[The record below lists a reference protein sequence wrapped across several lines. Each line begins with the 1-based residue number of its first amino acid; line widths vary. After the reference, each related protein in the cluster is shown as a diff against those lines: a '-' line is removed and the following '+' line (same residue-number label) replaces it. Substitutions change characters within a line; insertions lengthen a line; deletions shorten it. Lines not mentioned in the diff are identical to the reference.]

1 MRAALLMLL
10 AGGLVLAAAAQ
21 AELRQAPQSPPGPSA
36 GQPVVP
42 SGPLR
47 LQCWQY
53 GEKIL
58 DLGALGDLQ
67 APPARVGDWLSFRS
81 SLGAGDALVLAPIGD
96 AICLVGSDRAEPK
109 R

>member
-1 MRAALLMLL
+1 MKAPLLMLL

-21 AELRQAPQSPPGPSA
+21 AELRQAPPSPAGPSA
-36 GQPVVP
+36 GQPLVP
-42 SGPLR
+42 PGPLR
-47 LQCWQY
+47 LECWQY

-81 SLGAGDALVLAPIGD
+81 SAGGGDTLLLAPIGD
-96 AICLVGSDRAEPK
+96 AICLLGRDRGEPK